1 MANKVHYG
9 LSNVHYALI
18 TVGEGGAVTYGAFA
32 PIPGAVNLTI
42 SPVGGE
48 NPFYADNIKY
58 FIVYSNQGYEGT
70 LEIAKVPQSFFETI
84 MQYKLDDNGVLVEAN
99 NAQPKSFA
107 LAFQVEGDEKDTRF
121 VFYNVSVGRSEIS
134 AATITDSVDVQTATL
149 SITAAPATDTGY
161 VSGKTTPDTSAAN
174 YDAWF
179 TTVQTPTFEE
189 GGEG

>member
-1 MANKVHYG
+1 MDNKVHYG
-9 LSNVHYALI
+9 LSNVHYAPI
-18 TVGEGGAVTYGAFA
+18 TFGEGRAVTYGAFV

-70 LEIAKVPQSFFETI
+70 LEIAKVPQSFLETI
-84 MQYKLDDNGVLVEAN
+84 MQYRLDDNGILVEAN
-99 NAQPKSFA
+99 NAQPTPFA
-107 LAFQVEGDEKDTRF
+107 MAFQVEGDAKDTRF
-121 VFYNVSVGRSEIS
+121 VFYNVTVGRSELT
-134 AATITDSVDVQTATL
+134 AATVTDSVEVQTATL

-161 VSGKTTPDTSAAN
+161 VSGKTTPDTAAAN

-179 TTVQTPTFEE
+179 TTVQTPTFEQ
-189 GGEG
+189 